1 MAKSLKDRMN
11 SDIAK
16 VTAASIE
23 FGTLSDELKM
33 DMPKKDEVEVKPV
46 TDKEKPEKPV
56 TRQRKTTTKTS
67 TKEVVEEQPAV
78 VKRGGRPKSKK
89 ETRTKRVNFVIQPS
103 LYMAM
108 EEVCERTGRN
118 ISNYVAEAVK
128 KALEEDL
135 KN

>member
-23 FGTLSDELKM
+23 FGTLSDELKI
-33 DMPKKDEVEVKPV
+33 DMPKEDEVEVKPV
-46 TDKEKPEKPV
+46 TDTEKPEKPV
-56 TRQRKTTTKTS
+56 TRQRKSTTKTA
-67 TKEVVEEQPAV
+67 TKEVVEEKTVV